1 MPSVEASPVRE
12 FVSVRSVR
20 QSQWL
25 SRTER
30 QVLLACLS
38 FLAILA
44 VSGLIRSELSDSLRP
59 TRPPQT
65 AASQSA
71 TNNALYTGS
80 ILFVPREG
88 DACWQRFLDNKTGRF
103 WDNGPVSC
111 EATAA
116 ESLMLQPGRYTS
128 VGRLDAIRKGFLGQG
143 K

>member
-1 MPSVEASPVRE
+1 
-12 FVSVRSVR
+12 VRSVR
-20 QSQWL
+20 RSQWL
-25 SRTER
+25 SRSER

-59 TRPPQT
+59 TRPPPPT
-65 AASQSA
+65 TASQSA

-80 ILFVPREG
+80 ILFVPTEG
-88 DACWQRFLDNKTGRF
+88 DACWQRFLDNKTGRL
-103 WDNGPVSC
+103 WDNGLVSC

-116 ESLMLQPGRYTS
+116 ESLLLQQGRYTS
-128 VGRLDAIRKGFLGQG
+128 VGRLEAIRKGFLGQG